1 MIKRLLI
8 VACAVCLAAC
18 KNDHQVSVDKPLPS
32 VEAVDFLG
40 KTVRL
45 NQPAKR
51 IVALAPHIVENVY
64 SAGAGAQLV
73 GVVAHSNYP
82 AEALTLPIVGGYEQ
96 TNHEKIIELNP
107 DLIIGWETGNS
118 HSSLNRLRELGYPIY
133 VDQPNNLK
141 DVAKS
146 VRDIGI
152 LSGNVELAN
161 KAADEYLETLSKMR
175 SKYQDVASLTVFY
188 QVWNSPL
195 HTINGKHIISDAIN
209 ICGGNNIYADEFAVS
224 PVVNIESVL
233 DRNPDAIIAGGMS
246 SARPEWLDD
255 WKAWPSLKAVSND
268 NLFFVNPDHIQ
279 RHTVRLLLGLESI
292 CSQLDQARAR

>member
-1 MIKRLLI
+1 MIKTILSLM
-8 VACAVCLAAC
+8 CAAC
-18 KNDHQVSVDKPLPS
+18 LMSCSNEPQTPESKTQTAIEV
-32 VEAVDFLG
+32 VDFIG

-45 NQPAKR
+45 KRPAQR
-51 IVALAPHIVENVY
+51 IVALAPHVVENVY

-82 AEALTLPIVGGYEQ
+82 ADALNLPIVGGYEQ

-118 HSSLNRLRELGYPIY
+118 HSSLNRLIELGYPVY
-133 VDQPNNLK
+133 VDQPDNLN

-146 VRDIGI
+146 IRDIGI
-152 LSGNVELAN
+152 LSGNIEFANQTAEQYLASL
-161 KAADEYLETLSKMR
+161 KTMR
-175 SKYQDVASLTVFY
+175 AKYQDVESLNVFY

-209 ICGGNNIYADEFAVS
+209 ICGGKNIYADEFAVS

-233 DRNPDAIIAGGMS
+233 ERNPDAIIAGGMS
-246 SARPEWLDD
+246 AARPEWLDD
-255 WKAWPSLKAVSND
+255 WKVWPSLKAVTDN

-279 RHTVRLLLGLESI
+279 RHTVRLLLGLKSI
-292 CSQLDQARAR
+292 CTQLDQARAQ